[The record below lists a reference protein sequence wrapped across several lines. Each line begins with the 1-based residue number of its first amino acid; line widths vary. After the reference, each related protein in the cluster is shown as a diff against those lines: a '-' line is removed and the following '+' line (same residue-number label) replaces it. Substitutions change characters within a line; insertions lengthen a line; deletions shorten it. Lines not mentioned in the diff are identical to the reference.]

1 MNVCGFEIN
10 TIGETIIL
18 WLGSVSTIGEIV
30 ALGIVEARN
39 LTYSYPNASKPA
51 IEDISLSINP
61 GEFILLTG
69 PSGCGK
75 TTFCRALNGLI
86 PKFYNGTLSGSV
98 HIAGLDVAEHSTM
111 ELARH
116 IGLIFQN
123 PDNQIFALTVEKDIA
138 FGLENL
144 GVPKAEMYKEI
155 DWAAEA
161 TGIES
166 LRLRATHELSGG
178 QKQRLTIASVLA
190 MHPSIIVM
198 DEPTSF
204 LDPVGAEHIF
214 EVLNRLN
221 KEHGMT
227 IIIIEHRIDIAAK
240 YVDRII
246 VFDKGRVRS
255 DGKPGLI
262 LAKEDTRLLGVGI
275 PRILELAKRFK
286 DHEAMFN
293 ELPLTSDQFYDNIKV
308 YLKEQEFNDRKSR
321 LPPDMLDLVGE
332 HHHSPLIQAMGIVFD
347 YPGNVHALRNVD
359 LTINQG
365 DYVAI
370 MGENGAGKTTLVKH
384 FNGLLRPKE
393 GSVFLDGED
402 ISKQSVA
409 QLARRVG
416 LVFQNPDDQLFE
428 ETVEKEIA
436 FALRNFGMK
445 EEGVEKRVTWA
456 LNLLD
461 IDQYRESSPFTLSGG
476 ERKRVAL
483 ASVLAWDPEV
493 LVLDEPTI
501 GQDYGQ
507 KERLRHFLN
516 QLRTQGKTVV
526 IVTHDVEF
534 VAESQPHIV
543 LMSQGNVMAEG
554 STKSIMN
561 RTELLARCS
570 VAQPEITRLFNDL
583 APYGLPKDVVDVDEA
598 YQLLKRKIEEA
609 EK

>member
-1 MNVCGFEIN
+1 
-10 TIGETIIL
+10 
-18 WLGSVSTIGEIV
+18 
-30 ALGIVEARN
+30 LGIVEVKN
-39 LTYSYPNASKPA
+39 LSYTYPNASKPA
-51 IEDISLSINP
+51 IEDICLSINP
-61 GEFILLTG
+61 GEFVLLTG

-75 TTFCRALNGLI
+75 TTFCRSLNGLI
-86 PKFYNGTLSGSV
+86 PKFYNGTLTGSV
-98 HIAGLDVAEHSTM
+98 HIAGLDVSEHSTM
-111 ELARH
+111 ELAQH

-144 GVPKAEMYKEI
+144 GISKAEMHREI
-155 DWAAEA
+155 DWASET
-161 TGIES
+161 TGIDS

-214 EVLNRLN
+214 NVLDLLN
-221 KEHGMT
+221 KEYGMT

-240 YVDRII
+240 YVNRII
-246 VFDKGRVRS
+246 VFDEGRVRS

-262 LAKEDTRLLGVGI
+262 LAQEDTRLLGVGI
-275 PRILELAKRFK
+275 PRILELAMRFD
-286 DHEAMFN
+286 DHDRRFSD
-293 ELPLTSDQFYDNIKV
+293 LPLTSTQFYDQITACLRK
-308 YLKEQEFNDRKSR
+308 KEFTSKKSL

-332 HHHSPLIQAMGIVFD
+332 HHHSPLIQARNIVFD
-347 YPGNVHALRNVD
+347 YPGNVHALRDVD
-359 LTINQG
+359 LTINHG

-393 GSVFLDGED
+393 GEILLDGED

-428 ETVEKEIA
+428 ESVEKEIA
-436 FALRNFGMK
+436 FALRNFGMN
-445 EEGVEKRVTWA
+445 EESIEKRVTWA

-461 IDQYRESSPFTLSGG
+461 LNRYRERSPFILSGG

-483 ASVLAWDPEV
+483 ASVLAWDPDI

-507 KERLRHFLN
+507 KERLRHFLT

-543 LMSQGNVMAEG
+543 LMAGGNVVAEG

-561 RTELLARCS
+561 QTELLAQCS

-583 APYGLPKDVVDVDEA
+583 ESYGLPKDVVDVDEA

-609 EK
+609 E